1 MPWGFQEGRGG
12 KEVYMFDPIM
22 SQLTVI
28 AQDAWAFLAGLLV
41 IMALLGGLYFVLQ
54 GTAGVAFGGGR
65 MTGVALLGA
74 VGLVILV
81 LFAFL
86 VIPQLGTL
94 LQSVEP
100 APPF

>member
-1 MPWGFQEGRGG
+1 
-12 KEVYMFDPIM
+12 MFDPIM

-65 MTGVALLGA
+65 MTGVAILGA
-74 VGLVILV
+74 VGIVVLV

-86 VIPQLGTL
+86 VIPELGSVL
-94 LQSVEP
+94 ESVEP

>member
-1 MPWGFQEGRGG
+1 
-12 KEVYMFDPIM
+12 MFDPIM
-22 SQLTVI
+22 SQLTLI

>member
-1 MPWGFQEGRGG
+1 
-12 KEVYMFDPIM
+12 
-22 SQLTVI
+22 
-28 AQDAWAFLAGLLV
+28 
-41 IMALLGGLYFVLQ
+41 
-54 GTAGVAFGGGR
+54 
-65 MTGVALLGA
+65 VALLGA